1 MVKDQTDGEED
12 DEELEAVVRIAN
24 DSDDEDEDE
33 VEEEMPNDD
42 DEVCLLGIWIS
53 AYMRTTRKSCCVY
66 VCVFFSSSV

>member
-24 DSDDEDEDE
+24 DSDDEDE

-42 DEVCLLGIWIS
+42 DEVCLFGIWVS

-66 VCVFFSSSV
+66 VCAFFSSSV